1 MNSPAPAQTSDDFS
15 SLSRIVEAVQVTV
28 RDKPSQIRLA
38 LAAMLSGGH
47 VLIED
52 TPGMGKTSLARA
64 LGHHL
69 QLDWKRLQCTNDT
82 TPSDIVGVNIFDPE
96 RGDFTFRQGPV
107 FTPLLLAD
115 ELNRA
120 PSKSQSALLE
130 AMAEGQV
137 TIDGVGYD
145 LPDPFIVIATQ
156 NPTEQIGV
164 SPLPESQLD
173 RFAVS
178 FSLGLPSETAEAD
191 ILRDAR
197 VGEDMFAFE
206 APVLDAQGFKTL
218 RAACPNVTFSDPMIA
233 YLQELAGHLRRGG
246 LPVLSVRALIQT
258 KGLAQAH
265 AMIEGRD
272 HVVPEDV
279 QAIFVPALQHRAGTA
294 NSDAV
299 AMIEDVLSAV
309 AVP

>member
-1 MNSPAPAQTSDDFS
+1 MNSPRLLKYPNNFLTCRK
-15 SLSRIVEAVQVTV
+15 LSRRCRNRARQAAAN
-28 RDKPSQIRLA
+28 QA
-38 LAAMLSGGH
+38 GLAAMLSGGH

-82 TPSDIVGVNIFDPE
+82 TPSDIVGVNIFDPA

-178 FSLGLPSETAEAD
+178 FSLGLPRQMPRRIFCAMRGR
-191 ILRDAR
+191 L
-197 VGEDMFAFE
+197 DMFAFE
-206 APVLDAQGFKTL
+206 APVLAADGFKAL
-218 RAACPNVTFSDPMIA
+218 RAACPDVTFSDPMIA
-233 YLQELAGHLRRGG
+233 YLQELAGQLPRR
-246 LPVLSVRALIQT
+246 
-258 KGLAQAH
+258 
-265 AMIEGRD
+265 
-272 HVVPEDV
+272 
-279 QAIFVPALQHRAGTA
+279 PACIVGAGADTDQRSGA
-294 NSDAV
+294 SPCD
-299 AMIEDVLSAV
+299 D
-309 AVP
+309 